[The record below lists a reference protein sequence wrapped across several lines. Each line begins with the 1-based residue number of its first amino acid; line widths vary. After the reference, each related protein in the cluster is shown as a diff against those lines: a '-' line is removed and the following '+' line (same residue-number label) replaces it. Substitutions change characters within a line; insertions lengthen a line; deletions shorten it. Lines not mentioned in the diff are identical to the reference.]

1 MKYFTPKYTS
11 VISSCI
17 DDRCDPP
24 TASGKVF
31 TKWRTRVRLHL
42 YLQSSINADLQNFFK
57 EYFDYSGTSPYGHL
71 TSKKTSPLQSPW
83 LSPELYSTVQITPC
97 NKVAS
102 PLRSLLPSPVGD
114 LNSEVPLYTDLNDY
128 DVEFESFTPE
138 DIRGRPVDLINSCR
152 DHPIASDSLI
162 VIGLPGVLTIG
173 IATLRSTSRQE

>member
-24 TASGKVF
+24 TASDKVL

-42 YLQSSINADLQNFFK
+42 YLQSSIDADLQRFFK
-57 EYFDYSGTSPYGHL
+57 EYFDD
-71 TSKKTSPLQSPW
+71 
-83 LSPELYSTVQITPC
+83 I
-97 NKVAS
+97 N
-102 PLRSLLPSPVGD
+102 
-114 LNSEVPLYTDLNDY
+114 LNDY

-138 DIRGRPVDLINSCR
+138 DIRGRPVDLITSCR
-152 DHPIASDSLI
+152 DRPIASDSLMI

-173 IATLRSTSRQE
+173 IATLRST